1 MTRPATNWPAFWY
14 VFSEAALTLTAFA
27 LLILWLA
34 VLPSVGVLYF
44 LGALA

>member
-1 MTRPATNWPAFWY
+1 MSRPATNWPAFWSG
-14 VFSEAALTLTAFA
+14 FSEAALTLTAFA

-44 LGALA
+44 LGVLA

>member
-1 MTRPATNWPAFWY
+1 MSRPATNWPAFWSG
-14 VFSEAALTLTAFA
+14 FSEAALAFSAFA

-34 VLPSVGVLYF
+34 VLPTVGVLYF